1 MRESKMDAMRRMEI
15 LRKLERSVMRRR
27 AADGICGSADIA
39 KAGTAKFDGA
49 NMMTE
54 KQVLRKQKKMCR
66 DALSPQEH
74 ESKSAQLCDALKNHP
89 LCKAARFVYCYAP
102 LGSEADIWPVVEWLW
117 KSGRRVAFPRV
128 TGDGAMEFFEV
139 RGREEL
145 REGSFHVMEP
155 GDADASPVDWEG
167 ALVLVPLVAFAAD
180 GTRCGYGKG
189 YYDRYFALHPNLVRL
204 GVGFSC
210 QRCEELRFVCE
221 ESDERL
227 DYVQTEDTCYDALQ
241 TFSYEKMADKIC
253 GSRRFG
259 RAPGVECS
267 GALMELLSHPE
278 RGLSFVHIAGTNG
291 KGSVAAFLREICVQ
305 EGVRAG
311 LFTSPHL
318 QSFTERIQIG
328 HTEISRED
336 VLRLGR
342 QVLACDHL
350 LMVRA
355 GLKCTMFDLCLA
367 IALLYFKEQGV
378 ELVILET
385 GMGGRLDSTN
395 CIPAPLVTVIT
406 AIGLEHTEY
415 LGDTLE
421 KIAAEKAGILKPGTR
436 AVIMAQKR
444 DGFWRTDDAE
454 KVLTDRCEALGIP
467 YRISGEIDAQGMYE
481 LPMHGSRH
489 YEIGMLGAYQ
499 RRNAAAALE
508 AAELLIACGEE
519 GQTGL
524 SGMPAAAQKT
534 VAVEPSGALQ
544 AEIKHASAGA
554 KQPTERARYLPG
566 RLQAEPSDALR
577 AETGYAS
584 ADAKQLAE
592 MGYASADVKRPAE
605 QALHVPKALQAKLAG
620 FTPEGMAAGIAAAR
634 WPGRMEVVREGPW
647 VMLDGAH
654 NAHGVAAL
662 AESLREL
669 DGESRYVF
677 FMGVMAEKDYVQM
690 AELILPLAKHI
701 YTLAPESARALSAKA
716 LCEAI
721 RARGGN
727 ADVCGSVDEAMALI
741 GAFSPEEKCVIF
753 GSLYLIGEV
762 RERFCAGE

>member
-1 MRESKMDAMRRMEI
+1 
-15 LRKLERSVMRRR
+15 
-27 AADGICGSADIA
+27 
-39 KAGTAKFDGA
+39 
-49 NMMTE
+49 MTE
-54 KQVLRKQKKMCR
+54 KQILRKQKKMCR
-66 DALSPQEH
+66 DALSLWER
-74 ESKSAQLCDALKNHP
+74 ESKSARICDALKNHP

-102 LGSEADIWPVVEWLW
+102 LGSEADIWLVVDWFWE
-117 KSGRRVAFPRV
+117 SGRRVAFPRV
-128 TGDGAMEFFEV
+128 TGDGEMEFFEV

-155 GDADASPVDWEG
+155 GNADASPVDWAG
-167 ALVLVPLVAFAAD
+167 ALVLVPLVAFAAN

-210 QRCEELRFVCE
+210 QRCEELCSVCE

-227 DYVQTEDTCYDALQ
+227 DYVQTEDMCYDALQ

-278 RGLSFVHIAGTNG
+278 RELSFVHIAGTNG

-342 QVLACDHL
+342 QVLAYDHL
-350 LMVRA
+350 LMVRE

-436 AVIMAQKR
+436 AVIMEQKR
-444 DGFWRTDDAE
+444 DVFWRTDDAE
-454 KVLTDRCEALGIP
+454 KVLTDRCETLGIP
-467 YRISGEIDAQGMYE
+467 YRVSGEIDGQGMYE
-481 LPMHGSRH
+481 LPMHGNRY

-519 GQTGL
+519 
-524 SGMPAAAQKT
+524 AAAE
-534 VAVEPSGALQ
+534 VSG
-544 AEIKHASAGA
+544 
-554 KQPTERARYLPG
+554 
-566 RLQAEPSDALR
+566 ALR
-577 AETGYAS
+577 AETGHAS
-584 ADAKQLAE
+584 VGAGQPTGCTWHLPGSLLAE
-592 MGYASADVKRPAE
+592 PSDAPRAEMKHAPAVAAQPTA
-605 QALHVPKALQAKLAG
+605 QALRLPKGLQTKLAG
-620 FTPEGMAAGIAAAR
+620 FTPEGLAAGIAAAR
-634 WPGRMEVVREGPW
+634 WPGRMEVVREDPW

-669 DGESRYVF
+669 DGEARYVF

-716 LCEAI
+716 LCGAI
-721 RARGGN
+721 RARGGS

-741 GAFSPEEKCVIF
+741 GAFPPEEKCVIF
-753 GSLYLIGEV
+753 GSLYLIGEA
-762 RERFCAGE
+762 RERFYAGE